1 MYNGAVAKHVAD
13 MTFILSMANRAIRSM
28 ASAAFVG
35 NLVTLYTA
43 GVTVRSD
50 GESKMAPCRS
60 RKGRFSFV
68 SVYRPFARTVY
79 WYGRRSEM

>member
-43 GVTVRSD
+43 GVNCKV
-50 GESKMAPCRS
+50 
-60 RKGRFSFV
+60 
-68 SVYRPFARTVY
+68 
-79 WYGRRSEM
+79 